1 MTEGNLFLVEKQ
13 CWDNVNKDKGK
24 QKGEGKLKQTPL
36 TQRHKALGAK
46 MVDYAGWEMPVQ
58 YTGLVEE
65 HLTVRSKV
73 GIFDLTHMG
82 EFELTGPG
90 AMQTMNLVAS
100 NDASQLQ
107 VGEIQYTC
115 LTNPDGGI
123 IDDILVYR
131 TEAGFLL
138 VVNAANA
145 AKDFAWL
152 EQQLQADANLED
164 LSSKLTLIAIQG
176 PNSAPLVEE
185 VLDISV
191 ADLKS
196 YTFIEPNYAGEK
208 VLLSRT
214 GYTGEDGFELYF
226 PNALAEKLWD
236 TFLEQGEKYGVKPI
250 GLGARDTLRLEAR
263 MPLYGNDI
271 SEETTPLEA
280 GLSRFVKLD
289 KAEFIGKEA
298 LVKQKA
304 EGVQRRLVAF
314 TMVDKGIPRQGY
326 PLLNLEGEEI
336 GVVTSGTHSPTL
348 DHPIGMGYV
357 SVEYAKADTEIQVQI
372 RKRIAKAKIIKGRFL
387 A

>member
-1 MTEGNLFLVEKQ
+1 M
-13 CWDNVNKDKGK
+13 
-24 QKGEGKLKQTPL
+24 KQTPL
-36 TQRHKALGAK
+36 TQRHRAIGAK

-65 HLTVRSKV
+65 HNTVRSKV
-73 GIFDLTHMG
+73 GVFDLTHMG
-82 EFELTGPG
+82 EFELSGPG
-90 AMQTMNLVAS
+90 ALKTMNLVS
-100 NDASQLQ
+100 TNDASQLEE
-107 VGEIQYTC
+107 GEIQYTF
-115 LTNPDGGI
+115 LTTPDGGI

-131 TEAGFLL
+131 TATGFLL

-145 AKDFAWL
+145 AKDYAWI
-152 EQQLQADANLED
+152 EQHLQSDTSLVD
-164 LSSKLTLIAIQG
+164 LSGELTLIAIQG
-176 PNSAPLVEE
+176 PQSAPLVEE
-185 VLDISV
+185 VLGLSV
-191 ADLKS
+191 DDLKN
-196 YTFIEPNYAGEK
+196 YTFIEPTYAGEK

-226 PNALAEKLWD
+226 PNALAEQLWD
-236 TFLEQGEKYGVKPI
+236 RFLQQGEKFGVKPI

-280 GLSRFVKLD
+280 GLSRFIKFD
-289 KAEFIGKEA
+289 KDTFIGKEA
-298 LVKQKA
+298 LQKQKA
-304 EGVQRRLVAF
+304 DGVERRLIAF
-314 TMVDKGIPRQGY
+314 TMIDKGIPRQGY

-357 SVEYAKADTEIQVQI
+357 KLEYAKADSEILVQV
-372 RKRIAKAKIIKGRFL
+372 RKKQARARIIKGRFL